1 MATER
6 LVPGGAYVN
15 ETATAQR
22 LVPGGAY
29 VNETVAAAP
38 GAAAGGGAH
47 GAMYPRMQRHIHQ
60 SWTMPRVG

>member
-22 LVPGGAY
+22 LVPGKQY
-29 VNETVAAAP
+29 VNETVSAP
-38 GAAAGGGAH
+38 PPAGKPWYAYQQ
-47 GAMYPRMQRHIHQ
+47 M
-60 SWTMPRVG
+60 

>member
-29 VNETVAAAP
+29 VNETAAAP
-38 GAAAGGGAH
+38 PPLTGGAKL
-47 GAMYPRMQRHIHQ
+47 GPMFLRRKRFLSVRQGR
-60 SWTMPRVG
+60 

>member
-29 VNETVAAAP
+29 VNETVSVPAPSAA
-38 GAAAGGGAH
+38 GGAH

-60 SWTMPRVG
+60 SWTVPRIG